1 MYFIKLIVSKKVLN
15 LKQLIYTVKQYTILI
30 GLGIAAIGIMA
41 AVFGSDILKL
51 SISTQDY
58 DIFVD
63 PILDKQNLFVMG
75 RVTIQNTGSQPL
87 TNVHVNF
94 GSGDTLDLGTIKAG
108 QKIIVSPPSENP
120 MEFVM
125 ISADNDIFV
134 NKAYREMPKMVG
146 MMGS

>member
-1 MYFIKLIVSKKVLN
+1 VN
-15 LKQLIYTVKQYTILI
+15 QYTIIIIAGI
-30 GLGIAAIGIMA
+30 GAIVA
-41 AVFGSDILKL
+41 VAVVFGIDILKL
-51 SISTQDY
+51 TVATQEY

-63 PILDKQNLFVMG
+63 PILDKQSLFVMG

-87 TNVHVNF
+87 TNIHVNF
-94 GSGDTLDLGTIKAG
+94 GAGDTLDLETLKVG
-108 QKIIVSPPSENP
+108 QKIILSPPPDNP

-134 NKAYREMPKMVG
+134 SKAYREMPKMVG

>member
-1 MYFIKLIVSKKVLN
+1 M
-15 LKQLIYTVKQYTILI
+15 KQYTVI
-30 GLGIAAIGIMA
+30 IAAGLA
-41 AVFGSDILKL
+41 AIVLVVVVFGADLVKL
-51 SISTQDY
+51 SIPTQEY

-63 PILDKQNLFVMG
+63 PILDKQSLFVMG

-87 TNVHVNF
+87 TNIHVNF
-94 GSGDTLDLGTIKAG
+94 GAGDTLDLETLKAG
-108 QKIIVSPPSENP
+108 QKIILSPPPDNP

>member
-1 MYFIKLIVSKKVLN
+1 MIIAVG
-15 LKQLIYTVKQYTILI
+15 I
-30 GLGIAAIGIMA
+30 GAIAIMA
-41 AVFGSDILKL
+41 VIFGMDILKL
-51 SISTQDY
+51 SVSTQDY

-63 PILDKQNLFVMG
+63 PILDKQSLFVMG

-94 GSGDTLDLGTIKAG
+94 GEGDTLDLGTLKAG
-108 QKIIVSPPSENP
+108 QKIIVSPPSDNP

-125 ISADNDIFV
+125 ISADNDVFV
-134 NKAYREMPKMVG
+134 SKAYREMPKMVG

>member
-1 MYFIKLIVSKKVLN
+1 VKP
-15 LKQLIYTVKQYTILI
+15 YTVIITA
-30 GLGIAAIGIMA
+30 GIAAIVMLVTI
-41 AVFGSDILKL
+41 FGADLLKL
-51 SISTQDY
+51 SIPTQEY

-63 PILDKQNLFVMG
+63 PILDKQSLFVMG

-87 TNVHVNF
+87 TNIHVNF
-94 GSGDTLDLGTIKAG
+94 GAGDTLDLKTLKVG
-108 QKIIVSPPSENP
+108 QKIILSPPNDNP

-125 ISADNDIFV
+125 ITADNDIFV

>member
-1 MYFIKLIVSKKVLN
+1 M
-15 LKQLIYTVKQYTILI
+15 KQYTVITAV
-30 GLGIAAIGIMA
+30 GIAAIVIVA
-41 AVFGSDILKL
+41 VVFGADLLKL
-51 SISTQDY
+51 SIPTQEY

-63 PILDKQNLFVMG
+63 PILDKQSLFVMG

-87 TNVHVNF
+87 TNIRVNF
-94 GSGDTLDLGTIKAG
+94 GAGDTLDLETLKVG
-108 QKIIVSPPSENP
+108 QRIILSPPNDNP

-125 ISADNDIFV
+125 ITADNDIFV

>member
-1 MYFIKLIVSKKVLN
+1 M
-15 LKQLIYTVKQYTILI
+15 KQYTII
-30 GLGIAAIGIMA
+30 IAAGIAAIAMVVT
-41 AVFGSDILKL
+41 VFGADLLKL
-51 SISTQDY
+51 SVPTQEY

-63 PILDKQNLFVMG
+63 PILDKQSLFVMG

-87 TNVHVNF
+87 TNIHVNF
-94 GSGDTLDLGTIKAG
+94 GAGDTLDLKTLKVG
-108 QKIIVSPPSENP
+108 QKIILSPPNDNP

-125 ISADNDIFV
+125 ITADNDIFV

>member
-1 MYFIKLIVSKKVLN
+1 VN
-15 LKQLIYTVKQYTILI
+15 RYTVVI
-30 GLGIAAIGIMA
+30 GMGIGVIAIMVVI
-41 AVFGSDILKL
+41 FGADILKL

-63 PILDKQNLFVMG
+63 PILDKQSLFVMG
-75 RVTIQNTGSQPL
+75 RVTIQNTGSQTL

-94 GSGDTLDLGTIKAG
+94 GAGDTLDLGTIKAG
-108 QKIIVSPPSENP
+108 QKIIVSPPPDNP

-125 ISADNDIFV
+125 ISADNDVFV

>member
-1 MYFIKLIVSKKVLN
+1 VNQYNVILGVGITTIV
-15 LKQLIYTVKQYTILI
+15 
-30 GLGIAAIGIMA
+30 IMA
-41 AVFGSDILKL
+41 IIFSADILKL
-51 SISTQDY
+51 SVSVKDH

-63 PILDKQNLFVMG
+63 PILDNQSLFVMG
-75 RVTIQNTGSQPL
+75 RVTIQNTGHHPL

-94 GSGDTLDLGTIKAG
+94 GAGDTLDLGTLKVG
-108 QKIIVSPPSENP
+108 QKIIVSPPPENP

-134 NKAYREMPKMVG
+134 NKAYRELPKMVG